1 MFVGFFGV
9 ITAKSSNSSIAKSF
23 GIVCLFNLLLILLLL
38 LLLLLVLLL
47 LPLLMKMSPP
57 VYLSLKCS

>member
-38 LLLLLVLLL
+38 LLLLVLLL

-57 VYLSLKCS
+57 VYLSLICS

>member
-38 LLLLLVLLL
+38 LLLLVLLL